1 MNIKK
6 LLFNIENIIKEKNIS
21 ERKACINAGISPDF
35 IRDMRRNGNFPKV
48 DKLIKLANSLNISI
62 DYFLNALNPKSSPP
76 SLTLQNPFISLKIIY
91 IKGNIEASQWI
102 QKVEWPQ
109 SEWIIFPIP
118 ENPEFKNAKSFAL
131 NIRDESMNLLYP
143 KGSIIIAVNFSDLER
158 APKDGECVVIIRYD
172 KLTNCYEQ
180 TLKIVEI
187 KENGKIFLWPYSN
200 NPNFTHPII
209 LPRSN
214 SFHSKNNITPSV
226 TIQSLVIGCYHN
238 TIQRI
243 KLQN

>member
-1 MNIKK
+1 
-6 LLFNIENIIKEKNIS
+6 
-21 ERKACINAGISPDF
+21 
-35 IRDMRRNGNFPKV
+35 
-48 DKLIKLANSLNISI
+48 
-62 DYFLNALNPKSSPP
+62 
-76 SLTLQNPFISLKIIY
+76 
-91 IKGNIEASQWI
+91 
-102 QKVEWPQ
+102 
-109 SEWIIFPIP
+109 
-118 ENPEFKNAKSFAL
+118 
-131 NIRDESMNLLYP
+131 MNLLYP

-158 APKDGECVVIIRYD
+158 APKDGECVVTIRYD

-214 SFHSKNNITPSV
+214 PFHSKNNVTPSV
-226 TIQSLVIGCYHN
+226 TIRSLVIGCYHN
-238 TIQRI
+238 TIRRI